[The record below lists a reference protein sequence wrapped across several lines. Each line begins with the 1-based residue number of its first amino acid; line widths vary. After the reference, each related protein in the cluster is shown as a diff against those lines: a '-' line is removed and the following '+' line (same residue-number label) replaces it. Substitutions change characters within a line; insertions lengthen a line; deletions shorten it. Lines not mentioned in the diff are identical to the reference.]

1 MLLIY
6 CFGSVWKLLVVAVKF
21 YMKLEF
27 FLSSF
32 FFFSSLANPASLAQF
47 EGDIK
52 GQSTKNIS
60 RSSKLD

>member
-1 MLLIY
+1 MYFDKPTCTLLWVY
-6 CFGSVWKLLVVAVKF
+6 
-21 YMKLEF
+21 
-27 FLSSF
+27 FLIFKF

-52 GQSTKNIS
+52 GQRTNNIS